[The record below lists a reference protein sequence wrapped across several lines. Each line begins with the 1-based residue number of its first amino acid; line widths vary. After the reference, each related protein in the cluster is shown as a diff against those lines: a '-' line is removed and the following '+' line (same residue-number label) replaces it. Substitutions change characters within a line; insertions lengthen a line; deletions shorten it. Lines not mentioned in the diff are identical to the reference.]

1 MNCNNCE
8 LKCSNQQ
15 NYCKLCGD
23 DLKKYNT
30 NTIKFYKNDFC
41 EICGEKQNKGNRYC
55 SKCGNNLSFIDK
67 DKEIKWNFKD
77 PDNIKAFIKS
87 RFKVPI
93 VSILMLIL
101 ISIIIK
107 CILGFVESDIN
118 KYLNVFNILM
128 GVNLVPIDISS
139 SSNLGFGKIN
149 INLGIILWI
158 IIPAI
163 CITISSIIFIKK
175 DEIDK
180 TNILKETL
188 IISII
193 YGAFIAFVSI
203 LAKRTISLSMNEYYN
218 LSIILSYSLCKSFIN
233 GILVCFIPTYIT
245 LYNKVKPKENIYKII
260 NKVLKTIGTLLII
273 ILITL
278 IVCFVFNKLYL
289 NSEGIMTLV
298 MLVQIS
304 TYIIHLANLIP
315 MIIINSIIS
324 IFSMSN
330 LVMYINDNMLL
341 VIYSIILF
349 NAILLIVA
357 GYDVKNKFKNQKYI
371 KIFSLIYSIV
381 IGVSIH
387 LTKIDT
393 NGTISLLESKS
404 YETYS
409 YIGSSAILGMMISFL
424 YCYIMLFIGYKLNKE

>member
-15 NYCKLCGD
+15 NYCKLYGD

-193 YGAFIAFVSI
+193 YGVFIAFVS
-203 LAKRTISLSMNEYYN
+203 
-218 LSIILSYSLCKSFIN
+218 
-233 GILVCFIPTYIT
+233 V
-245 LYNKVKPKENIYKII
+245 
-260 NKVLKTIGTLLII
+260 
-273 ILITL
+273 
-278 IVCFVFNKLYL
+278 
-289 NSEGIMTLV
+289 
-298 MLVQIS
+298 
-304 TYIIHLANLIP
+304 
-315 MIIINSIIS
+315 
-324 IFSMSN
+324 
-330 LVMYINDNMLL
+330 
-341 VIYSIILF
+341 
-349 NAILLIVA
+349 
-357 GYDVKNKFKNQKYI
+357 
-371 KIFSLIYSIV
+371 
-381 IGVSIH
+381 
-387 LTKIDT
+387 
-393 NGTISLLESKS
+393 
-404 YETYS
+404 
-409 YIGSSAILGMMISFL
+409 
-424 YCYIMLFIGYKLNKE
+424 

>member
-1 MNCNNCE
+1 M
-8 LKCSNQQ
+8 
-15 NYCKLCGD
+15 
-23 DLKKYNT
+23 
-30 NTIKFYKNDFC
+30 
-41 EICGEKQNKGNRYC
+41 
-55 SKCGNNLSFIDK
+55 SFIDK

-128 GVNLVPIDISS
+128 GINLVPIDISS

-193 YGAFIAFVSI
+193 YGAFIAFVSV
-203 LAKRTISLSMNEYYN
+203 LGKRTISLSMNEYYN
-218 LSIILSYSLCKSFIN
+218 LSIILRYSLCKSFIN

-289 NSEGIMTLV
+289 NSKGIMTLV

-324 IFSMSN
+324 IF
-330 LVMYINDNMLL
+330 
-341 VIYSIILF
+341 
-349 NAILLIVA
+349 
-357 GYDVKNKFKNQKYI
+357 
-371 KIFSLIYSIV
+371 
-381 IGVSIH
+381 
-387 LTKIDT
+387 
-393 NGTISLLESKS
+393 
-404 YETYS
+404 
-409 YIGSSAILGMMISFL
+409 
-424 YCYIMLFIGYKLNKE
+424 